1 MHRNCCS
8 FSPDASG
15 AAFLSHL
22 QDCFPS
28 SSPHT
33 TLRFLSWLQEPSTS
47 QEDYL
52 PPSYHGPTIGS
63 DSGGLVVPSN
73 LTTEYPRDGILAPYP
88 ARRHRE
94 ALQCSAVVPT
104 HVSLLHVQALLMH
117 DSCNRAHNADNTC
130 PVMFIMCGLKCS
142 IAVGYCMLAK
152 NVNMVKPQKNFP
164 TRKYTFLPSLL
175 SLKTHTQLV

>member
-33 TLRFLSWLQEPSTS
+33 TLRLSLMAAGAKHQPK
-47 QEDYL
+47 EDYL

-73 LTTEYPRDGILAPYP
+73 LTTECPRDGISCTIPGTSASRKPYNA
-88 ARRHRE
+88 ARWY
-94 ALQCSAVVPT
+94 Q
-104 HVSLLHVQALLMH
+104 
-117 DSCNRAHNADNTC
+117 
-130 PVMFIMCGLKCS
+130 
-142 IAVGYCMLAK
+142 
-152 NVNMVKPQKNFP
+152 
-164 TRKYTFLPSLL
+164 
-175 SLKTHTQLV
+175 HT